1 MGGGVVVVVVVVV
14 VVRDRGRGRDF
25 IFSRLLILNLVDIF
39 MIFCKQ
45 Y

>member
-1 MGGGVVVVVVVVV
+1 MWGWGVIVVV
-14 VVRDRGRGRDF
+14 RGRGRDF
-25 IFSRLLILNLVDIF
+25 IFSKLLILNLVHIF